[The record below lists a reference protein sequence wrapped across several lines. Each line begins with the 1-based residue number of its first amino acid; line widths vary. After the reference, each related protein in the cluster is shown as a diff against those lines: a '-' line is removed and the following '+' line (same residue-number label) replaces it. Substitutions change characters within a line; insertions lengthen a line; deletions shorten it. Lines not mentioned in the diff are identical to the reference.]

1 MPVEKK
7 KPDLSL
13 GATRGKGQSPEH
25 LTCGTN
31 EPGKVL
37 RSTQLCK
44 IVALVFF
51 RFGRWKDEGP
61 KLTDPDDS
69 LTAKAIW
76 CSWVHQIGDTEQS
89 ASFQRK
95 RASSGRP
102 NGP

>member
-1 MPVEKK
+1 MSRGHSGE
-7 KPDLSL
+7 
-13 GATRGKGQSPEH
+13 GAEPRLAK
-25 LTCGTN
+25 TCGTN

-44 IVALVFF
+44 MVALVFF

-76 CSWVHQIGDTEQS
+76 CSWVHQIGDTEQW